1 MSKLLKVGV
10 IRGGVSTEREVSMN
24 TGSEIIKNLNRD
36 KYEVFDICYKFRKG
50 SI

>member
-24 TGSEIIKNLNRD
+24 TGSEN
-36 KYEVFDICYKFRKG
+36 Y
-50 SI
+50 